1 MLGTPTHSTPRKGSE
16 WIDYSMLRSTI
27 PDVVVAIDV

>member
-16 WIDYSMLRSTI
+16 WIDYSIERSTI
-27 PDVVVAIDV
+27 PDAVLAIAV